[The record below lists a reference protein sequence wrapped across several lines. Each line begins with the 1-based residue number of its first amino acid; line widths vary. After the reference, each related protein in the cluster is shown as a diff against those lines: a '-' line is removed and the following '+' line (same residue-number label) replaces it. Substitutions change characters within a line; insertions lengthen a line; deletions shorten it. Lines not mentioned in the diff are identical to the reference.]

1 LASSRRSTSSGWD
14 VTPSSPARH
23 RDGACPA
30 GAARATTSINETVP
44 DDLQQD
50 TTALLQR
57 LIRFNTVNPPGA
69 ERPAQESMAADLRDA
84 GFEVDLLGA
93 EPERPN
99 LVARLRGQADGPT
112 LCLLSHVDTVL
123 ATAGDW
129 THDPWSGDLADGC
142 VWGRGALDMKSQ
154 TAAEVSAALSLARA
168 GWRPARGDL
177 LVIVLVD
184 EEVGGTLGAMWICDT
199 HPDKVRCDY
208 LLNEGAGAVFVYD
221 GVRFYGVCIAE
232 KGVFRFRLTT
242 EGIAGHASIPKIGD
256 NALLKMAPLL
266 AAMADRQPSFDL
278 TDGPRALLEGLG
290 VEPDGDP
297 AAALERL
304 RARDADLALLVEP
317 LLGVTLAPTRI
328 SASEKINVIPAS
340 AELRVDCRIPP
351 GLGEEEALV
360 RIREVLGEDGYR
372 LEFTE
377 RVPGNQSPV
386 DSPLMDAIER
396 WIGEHDPGARVVPT
410 NLPGFTDS
418 RTFRNAFPDCVA
430 YGFFPQRHMS
440 LYEAAPLIHAADERI
455 DVRDL
460 GFAATFFRDVC
471 KDLLGG

>member
-1 LASSRRSTSSGWD
+1 
-14 VTPSSPARH
+14 VT
-23 RDGACPA
+23 
-30 GAARATTSINETVP
+30 
-44 DDLQQD
+44 DDLQEE

-69 ERPAQESMAADLRDA
+69 ERPAQEALAADLREA

-93 EPERPN
+93 VPERPN
-99 LVARLRGQADGPT
+99 LVARLRGEADGPT

-123 ATAGDW
+123 ATASDW

-168 GWRPARGDL
+168 GWRPAHGDL
-177 LVIVLVD
+177 LVVVLVD
-184 EEVGGTLGAMWICDT
+184 EEVGGELGAMWICDT

-208 LLNEGAGAVFVYD
+208 VLNEGAGAVFSYD
-221 GVRFYGVCIAE
+221 GVRFYGVCVAE
-232 KGVFRFRLTT
+232 KGVYRFRLTT
-242 EGIAGHASIPKIGD
+242 DGVAGHASIPKIGD

-266 AAMADRQPSFDL
+266 ARMADRQPSFDL

-290 VEPDGDP
+290 VEANGDP

-304 RARDADLALLVEP
+304 RARDANLALLVEP

-328 SASEKINVIPAS
+328 SASEKINVIPAT

-351 GLGEEEALV
+351 GLGEEQALA

-386 DSPLMDAIER
+386 ASALMDAIER
-396 WIGEHDPGARVVPT
+396 WIGEQDPDARVVPT
-410 NLPGFTDS
+410 ILSGFTDS
-418 RTFRNAFPDCVA
+418 RTFRDAFPDCIA

-440 LYEAAPLIHAADERI
+440 LHETWPLIHAADERI

-460 GFAATFFRDVC
+460 GFAATFFRDITRE
-471 KDLLGG
+471 LLGG